1 MTTVHP
7 DAGIIWFPGLG
18 FRPAVWT
25 PPHRADGVDPDRLIV
40 APDADTAFI
49 AKYTGPTIDPY
60 AHVPDSGYSWGTWLP
75 ADAPQITAASLAG
88 PAPQPVTPWQ
98 PLTPWWPPF
107 WPDGPDSPCCIV
119 QEPDTPLPP
128 IAPVPLPASGI
139 LLACA
144 VGLFLVRRRK

>member
-1 MTTVHP
+1 MTTLHP
-7 DAGIIWFPGLG
+7 DAGIIWFAGMG

-25 PPHRADGVDPDRLIV
+25 PPHRADGVDYPRLV
-40 APDADTAFI
+40 PAPDADTPMLSKWEAP
-49 AKYTGPTIDPY
+49 ATGY
-60 AHVPDSGYSWGTWLP
+60 AWGTWIPQPDAP
-75 ADAPQITAASLAG
+75 ASPQITAALLAG
-88 PAPQPVTPWQ
+88 PAPQPVVSRQ

-128 IAPVPLPASGI
+128 IAPVPLPASGV

-144 VGLFLVRRRK
+144 VGLFIVRRFA

>member
-1 MTTVHP
+1 MTLPSPSACPWSRQCLIDFGAGPMPGYVERNQYGDQAHP
-7 DAGIIWFPGLG
+7 
-18 FRPAVWT
+18 
-25 PPHRADGVDPDRLIV
+25 ADGTIYL
-40 APDADTAFI
+40 

-75 ADAPQITAASLAG
+75 ADAPQITAALLAG
-88 PAPQPVTPWQ
+88 SAPQPVTPWQ

-107 WPDGPDSPCCIV
+107 WPDGPDSPCCV
-119 QEPDTPLPP
+119 VVVPGEPPLPP

-144 VGLFLVRRRK
+144 VGLFILRGRK

>member
-1 MTTVHP
+1 MV
-7 DAGIIWFPGLG
+7 DAGIAWFPGLG

-88 PAPQPVTPWQ
+88 PVAGPHWPVTPTQ
-98 PLTPWWPPF
+98 PWWPSEPE
-107 WPDGPDSPCCIV
+107 WPCCIIDRPF
-119 QEPDTPLPP
+119 EPLPP
-128 IAPVPLPASGI
+128 VAPVPVPATAG
-139 LLACA
+139 LLIAA
-144 VGLFLVRRRK
+144 VAVFAIIRRRA